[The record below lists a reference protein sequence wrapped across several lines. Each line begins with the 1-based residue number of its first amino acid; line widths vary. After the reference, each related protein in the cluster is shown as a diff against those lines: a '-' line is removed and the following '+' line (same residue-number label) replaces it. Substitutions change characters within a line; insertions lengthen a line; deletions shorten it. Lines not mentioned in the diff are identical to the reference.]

1 MSRIAF
7 DSDACEALLAA
18 NPALL
23 NYAGQESV
31 PDKILKLMAFAAPG
45 CPQERWHEAFEIM
58 CAEYGEEVIGDDG
71 DGSSQDSSQA
81 SEPAFPFSAS
91 GASGASGSQAPRAPR
106 RHFVATPN
114 GKRAATEEIRRDIA
128 PGVAPAAPRHPAGH
142 GRNVVHQGDDVSL
155 DRHVFRMAVAPKRAP
170 GPPPPACTLTR
181 EQLTAMTV
189 ANLIPIARPIA
200 DAVKQGI
207 SGLKKAALIDFILNN
222 GAPVTVTTAT
232 FTVYLPKV
240 DSVDLMASMNVTQ
253 LKQWLGK
260 DCCAFNGALE
270 ALTGENNGTPITVS
284 KIESNNKVALAA
296 RMPALFARVRV
307 LAAQYEVEQRAIEN
321 AALNGLAGFNMRA

>member
-1 MSRIAF
+1 MSQIAF
-7 DSDACEALLAA
+7 
-18 NPALL
+18 NPDVCDVIVKADPNMLT
-23 NYAGQESV
+23 YAGRESV
-31 PDKILKLMAFAAPG
+31 PDKFLKLMALAAPG
-45 CPQERWHEAFEIM
+45 CPQDRWHEAFDIM
-58 CAEYGEEVIGDDG
+58 CAEYSKQEMGDDG
-71 DGSSQDSSQA
+71 AGSSQA
-81 SEPAFPFSAS
+81 SEDDCFSVGSMSPPANV
-91 GASGASGSQAPRAPR
+91 APR
-106 RHFVATPN
+106 RYVRS
-114 GKRAATEEIRRDIA
+114 KRAAKDDIHPDIA
-128 PGVAPAAPRHPAGH
+128 REVAPAAPRHPAGH

-284 KIESNNKVALAA
+284 KIESSNKVALAA